1 MKEELDVLQKV
12 NHVHIMRVIQILED
26 DQNYYVVTEFLRG
39 GELFDRIL

>member
-26 DQNYYVVTEFLRG
+26 DENFYVVTEFLRG